1 MLAIDTTGLQ
11 DTDGK
16 DKYYLTKMANYVKNI
31 NSLNTIIIFW
41 NFEVDVLCIYLQDIL
56 KI

>member
-16 DKYYLTKMANYVKNI
+16 DKYYLAKMANYVKNI

-41 NFEVDVLCIYLQDIL
+41 NFEVDVLCSYLQDIL